1 MYLLQPFIVISDLRK
16 SLNMTSTDSSKISDN
31 PLYVSWCDSAW
42 IPVLNQ
48 SNVMDYFTE
57 RTNPFYDRTCNNE
70 VLKMQ
75 KLGVLDA
82 QLTSMQGTEYCLL
95 HVQEPILY
103 VIRKQLRHSPTQVT
117 PVSDY
122 YIIAGVIYQAPDLG
136 SVLNSRIL
144 TGVSHLQ
151 KAFEE
156 AREYARYHPSRGYWW
171 DFGKDKEE
179 KEKAKEK
186 AAKEGAKKKK
196 KEEPSSLFQ
205 RRRVDMLLGQLAAQY
220 PPKYANSLPPPPAI
234 AAASTAESEPAT
246 SVKSEAVTAG
256 VKREKPSG
264 DNSRGDSGSK
274 KIKTER

>member
-1 MYLLQPFIVISDLRK
+1 MSSSD
-16 SLNMTSTDSSKISDN
+16 NSKISEN

-42 IPVLNQ
+42 IPVLSQ

-82 QLTSMQGTEYCLL
+82 QLTNMQGTEYCLL

-103 VIRKQLRHSPTQVT
+103 VIRKQTRHSPTQVT
-117 PVSDY
+117 PVTDY

-144 TGVSHLQ
+144 TGVGHLQ

-156 AREYARYHPSRGYWW
+156 AREYSRYHPSRGYWW
-171 DFGKDKEE
+171 DFGKE
-179 KEKAKEK
+179 KEKED
-186 AAKEGAKKKK
+186 GIKKKKEK
-196 KEEPSSLFQ
+196 KEEPSSMFQ
-205 RRRVDMLLGQLAAQY
+205 RRRLDMLLDQLTRQF
-220 PPKYANSLPPPPAI
+220 PHRQL
-234 AAASTAESEPAT
+234 TAPQLTEPDTQTGVSEPAL
-246 SVKSEAVTAG
+246 SIKSEPGQVSG
-256 VKREKPSG
+256 VKREKV
-264 DNSRGDSGSK
+264 GDSGAGQNK
-274 KIKTER
+274 KLKVER

>member
-1 MYLLQPFIVISDLRK
+1 
-16 SLNMTSTDSSKISDN
+16 MTSTDTSKISDN
-31 PLYVSWCDSAW
+31 PLYVSWCDSIW

-48 SNVMDYFTE
+48 SKVMDYFTE
-57 RTNPFYDRTCNNE
+57 RTNSFYDWTCNNE

-103 VIRKQLRHSPTQVT
+103 VIRKQQRHSPTQVT

-171 DFGKDKEE
+171 DFGKDKEKE
-179 KEKAKEK
+179 EREKKEKAKE
-186 AAKEGAKKKK
+186 GAKKK

-220 PPKYANSLPPPPAI
+220 PPKFTALPPPPAM
-234 AAASTAESEPAT
+234 APTAASTAESEPAL

-264 DNSRGDSGSK
+264 GGDSRGDASSK